1 MAPIYLIV
9 VTKATTFS
17 RALYNIVSATP
28 ETQTCAYPENNE
40 EFFYINIRI
49 THPTTNRSTILKM
62 EVLKEAHVLSV
73 EVPGR
78 QKTLPLAEQALGN
91 RVDAEY
97 SDRRLKR
104 ESFEMVWR
112 FEQADDVEGKYKDEA
127 RKVSVDIMA
136 RDLKTTWWDVYEC
149 ELG

>member
-17 RALYNIVSATP
+17 RALYKIVSATP
-28 ETQTCAYPENNE
+28 ETRTCTYPEDNE
-40 EFFYINIRI
+40 QFFYINIRV
-49 THPTTNRSTILKM
+49 THPTKNRVIMLKM
-62 EVLKEAHVLSV
+62 EVFKEAHILSV

-78 QKTLPLAEQALGN
+78 QKTLPLAEQALCN

-97 SDRRLKR
+97 SDRRLKK
-104 ESFEMVWR
+104 ECFEMVWR
-112 FEQADDVEGKYKDEA
+112 FEQADEVEEKYKDEA

-136 RDLKTTWWDVYEC
+136 RDLKTTWWDVYEYD
-149 ELG
+149 LG

>member
-17 RALYNIVSATP
+17 RAFYNIV
-28 ETQTCAYPENNE
+28 
-40 EFFYINIRI
+40 I
-49 THPTTNRSTILKM
+49 ILKM

-112 FEQADDVEGKYKDEA
+112 FEQADEVEDKYQDEA

>member
-17 RALYNIVSATP
+17 RALYRIVPATP
-28 ETQTCAYPENNE
+28 ETQTCVYPENNE
-40 EFFYINIRI
+40 QFFYINIRV
-49 THPTTNRSTILKM
+49 THPITNRSIKLKM
-62 EVLKEAHVLSV
+62 EILKEAHILSV
-73 EVPGR
+73 EMPSR
-78 QKTLPLAEQALGN
+78 QKTLPLAEQALCN

-97 SDRRLKR
+97 SDRRLKK

-112 FEQADDVEGKYKDEA
+112 FEQADEVEEKYKDEA

-136 RDLKTTWWDVYEC
+136 RDLKTTWWDVYEYD
-149 ELG
+149 LS